1 MAQAATSTLRAIK
14 RDTPFAWEGKD
25 KRGAR
30 VKGKSLAPDEQTLRA
45 ELRRQGV
52 APSRVRKQRPS
63 RAGGKVNAGDIA
75 IFARQ
80 LSTMLAAG
88 IPLVQAFEIV
98 ANGNEKAAMQRLILE
113 IKADVEGGTSLHEA
127 LGKHPL
133 SFADLNLN
141 LAEAGEQAG
150 AVESLLD
157 KVATYKEK
165 PEALKK
171 KVKKALVYPA
181 AVQAVAVIVTVVL
194 LLFVIPQFESL
205 YKGFGADLPAFT
217 QFVIGISR
225 FVQHNGIYLAVVLGF
240 AVYAFFYFKKRSRA
254 MREFLD
260 RLSLKIPIIG
270 PILNK
275 AAIARYARPLSTMF
289 SAGVPLVEALDSV
302 AGATGNIVYE
312 KAVLRMRDE
321 VSTGQRLQR
330 SMENT
335 GLFPNMVNQ
344 MIAVGEESGSLDE
357 MSAKVATF
365 YEAEVDNAV
374 DAMSSLLEPMIMV
387 ILGVLVGGLVLPLSL
402 PIYKRG
408 GVLARAAGPWRGPNA
423 PRSARRFH

>member
-1 MAQAATSTLRAIK
+1 MAQAAATGTIRATK
-14 RDTPFAWEGKD
+14 RDVAFNWEGRD

-52 APSRVRKQRPS
+52 APSRIRKQRQV
-63 RAGGKVNAGDIA
+63 RGGKVNAGDIA
-75 IFARQ
+75 IFSRQ
-80 LSTMLAAG
+80 LATMIAAG

-98 ANGNEKAAMQRLILE
+98 GNGHEKPAMQKLILDV
-113 IKADVEGGTSLHEA
+113 KADVEGGTSLHEA
-127 LGKHPL
+127 LAKHPL
-133 SFADLNLN
+133 YFDDLTINLV
-141 LAEAGEQAG
+141 EAGEHAG
-150 AVESLLD
+150 ALESLLD
-157 KVATYKEK
+157 KIATYKEK
-165 PEALKK
+165 SEALRK
-171 KVKKALVYPA
+171 KVKKALFYPA
-181 AVQAVAVIVTVVL
+181 AVLAVAVIVTVVL
-194 LLFVIPQFESL
+194 LIFVIPQFESL

-217 QFVIGISR
+217 QAVIGLSR
-225 FVQHNGIYLAVVLGF
+225 FVQHNGLYIAIALGA
-240 AVYAFFYFKKRSRA
+240 AVYAFAYFKKRSKA

-260 RLSLKIPIIG
+260 RLSLKIPVIG

-275 AAIARYARPLSTMF
+275 AAIARYARTLSTMF

-312 KAVLRMRDE
+312 NAVRRMRDE

-330 SMENT
+330 AMETT

-357 MSAKVATF
+357 MSGKVATF

-374 DAMSSLLEPMIMV
+374 DAMSSLLEPLIMV
-387 ILGVLVGGLVLPLSL
+387 ILGVLVGSLVVAMYL
-402 PIYKRG
+402 PIFNLGK
-408 GVLARAAGPWRGPNA
+408 VV
-423 PRSARRFH
+423 